1 MNKLVVI
8 AKEQPQINHIN
19 GNNNK
24 SILRWYE
31 KTQSLELI
39 LLKVLLDNISVIRNE
54 NSAKMN
60 NQGVIMIR
68 KDKNVCNSYRLRK
81 HKGIEYHGNV
91 IWATSHFCILRFGL
105 RLH

>member
-54 NSAKMN
+54 NLAKMN

-81 HKGIEYHGNV
+81 HKGIEYHGSV